1 MVEILKNNKSLI
13 LILFLGTILRFFNL
27 GSHSLWNDEM
37 DTLYTAKMSLSD
49 YIFTAVP
56 IDLHPPLFIS
66 ILHFVT
72 YIGTSNFVMRT
83 IPAIFG
89 IATILISYIFITKIF
104 GKEYGIM
111 TAFLLAISPY
121 NIFYSQEMRP
131 YTLMTFL
138 SVVSLYFF
146 YELCIG
152 NRKAWLGWIGLS
164 IILMYTHYYSI
175 FLILAQVIYYV
186 YTNRKETSEIV
197 PMVRSLLVMFIAYLP
212 LILFMLING
221 IINPIP
227 SAFPHTNGSL
237 SVVMINVDWHPQD
250 SLNYYGT
257 LIPAIFF
264 KMSIVQSHT
273 VLIPV
278 EFLKATLIMF
288 IPLFLYGIYKA
299 YKINKMAV
307 EMLMFYMA
315 ITIIV
320 PLIISIGLNKPLMS
334 TQQYPFMQPVYFG
347 FLSVGLMCMSKAK
360 RLIVGC
366 GIMLIYAYSLYEYWF
381 LLTDSNWIWMLQ
393 L

>member
-1 MVEILKNNKSLI
+1 MEIIKNNKQII
-13 LILFLGTILRFFNL
+13 LILLLGTLLRFFNL
-27 GSHSLWNDEM
+27 GSHSLWNDEI
-37 DTLYTAKMSLSD
+37 DTLFTAKMALSD
-49 YIFTAVP
+49 YIFKVVP

-66 ILHFVT
+66 ILHFMT
-72 YIGTSNFVMRT
+72 YIGDSNFIVRT

-89 IATILISYIFITKIF
+89 IATILMSYIFITKIF
-104 GKEYGIM
+104 GKEYGLM

-131 YTLMTFL
+131 YTLMTFF
-138 SVVSLYFF
+138 SVISLYFF

-164 IILMYTHYYSI
+164 VILLYTHYYSV

-186 YTNRKETSEIV
+186 YTNRKETNEIV
-197 PMVRSLLVMFIAYLP
+197 PMTRSLLVIFIAYLP
-212 LILFMLING
+212 LILLMVING

-227 SAFPHTNGSL
+227 IILPYLNESL
-237 SVVMINVDWHPQD
+237 SVRMINVDWHPQD

-264 KMSIVQSHT
+264 KMSIGQSHT
-273 VLIPV
+273 VLIPI
-278 EFLKATLIMF
+278 ELLKATLIMF

-299 YKINKMAV
+299 YKINKIAV
-307 EMLMFYMA
+307 EILIVYMA

-320 PLIISIGLNKPLMS
+320 PLIISAGLDKPLIS

-347 FLSVGLMCMSKAK
+347 FLSVGLMCMSKVK
-360 RLIVGC
+360 RFMVVGGIV
-366 GIMLIYAYSLYEYWF
+366 LIYVYCLYEYWF
-381 LLTDSNWIWMLQ
+381 LLNDSNWIWMLQ

>member
-1 MVEILKNNKSLI
+1 MPLL
-13 LILFLGTILRFFNL
+13 
-27 GSHSLWNDEM
+27 
-37 DTLYTAKMSLSD
+37 D
-49 YIFTAVP
+49 YVLTVVP

-66 ILHFVT
+66 ILHFMT
-72 YIGTSNFVMRT
+72 YVGTSNFIMRLV
-83 IPAIFG
+83 PAVFG

-104 GKEYGIM
+104 GKKYGLM

-138 SVVSLYFF
+138 SVISLYFF

-152 NRKAWLGWIGLS
+152 NRKAWNGWIILS
-164 IILMYTHYYSI
+164 ILLLHTHYYSI

-186 YTNRKETSEIV
+186 YRKEQWLSMVQGLLIV
-197 PMVRSLLVMFIAYLP
+197 FVVCLP
-212 LILFMLING
+212 LILLVSING
-221 IINPIP
+221 IISPVYPNL
-227 SAFPHTNGSL
+227 PHLNESL
-237 SVVMINVDWHPQD
+237 SERMVNIDWKPQD

-264 KMSIVQSHT
+264 KMSIGQSHT

-278 EFLKATLIMF
+278 MFLKLTLVMF

-299 YKINKMAV
+299 YRVNKTAV

-320 PLIISIGLNKPLMS
+320 PLIISIGLSKPLMS
-334 TQQYPFMQPVYFG
+334 TQQYLFIQPVYFG
-347 FLSVGLMCMSKAK
+347 FLC
-360 RLIVGC
+360 C
-366 GIMLIYAYSLYEYWF
+366 GMINTNKKNKLMLIISILVIYVYSLYEYWF
-381 LLTDSNWIWMLQ
+381 LLDNVNWIWMLQ